1 MNPISIVRTA
11 SKVNACLLL
20 AMLFSARQVWAVDPN
35 AMVLIHSKGQTFS
48 MGQVLGGKVWTQT
61 TPVHDVR
68 FTYDFLMRPTQI
80 SQGQYMAVGNRSNPS
95 KHQVPGDLN
104 LPVEQVSWNE
114 AIAYCND
121 LSKQEGLT
129 PAYSASGE
137 VDITKNGYRLLTSA
151 ENEFV
156 TRARTTTL
164 LFYSD
169 EYNTNGLL
177 YSWSDGPEN
186 RNSATGNSHGE
197 THDVGT
203 LRPNSYGVYDMTGN
217 LWMWCNDRYDSGSSN
232 NYPATLQI
240 DQTGP
245 ATGGERI
252 AKGGA
257 FWNDGGH
264 HEMSANHW
272 QWGPNTKSE
281 EIGFRICRTVL
292 PGENLV
298 FSNVIKAPAS
308 GATVSGKISF
318 SCLAIIE
325 RRGGLTTGA
334 AGVQFRVDGAD
345 IGSEVRSKLP
355 LFSINWD
362 TTTVANGPHTLS
374 LVARDVTGILT
385 SEFET
390 VAVKN

>member
-1 MNPISIVRTA
+1 MIATVFIRKTYKTSA
-11 SKVNACLLL
+11 SLLL
-20 AMLFSARQVWAVDPN
+20 AILFSAGWAWALDPN
-35 AMVLIHSKGQTFS
+35 TMVLIHSKNQTFR

-68 FTYDFLMRPTQI
+68 FTYDFLMRATQLT
-80 SQGQYMAVGNRSNPS
+80 QGQFMSVNNRTNTS
-95 KHQVPGDLN
+95 KHLVPGNLN
-104 LPVEQVSWNE
+104 LPVERVSWND
-114 AIAYCND
+114 AVAYCND

-129 PAYSASGE
+129 PAYSESGE
-137 VDITKNGYRLLTSA
+137 VDLTKNGYRLLTAA

-164 LFYSD
+164 LFYGD
-169 EYNTNGLL
+169 KYTTNGLL
-177 YSWSDGPEN
+177 YSWSDGSGN

-197 THDVGT
+197 SHDIGT

-217 LWMWCNDRYDSGSSN
+217 LWMWCNDRYDTASSN

-240 DQTGP
+240 DPTGP
-245 ATGGERI
+245 VTGPQRI

-272 QWGPNTKSE
+272 QWKPGSKSE

-292 PGENLV
+292 PSENLE
-298 FSNVIKAPAS
+298 FSNVITAPAS
-308 GATVSGKISF
+308 GATVAGTIPF
-318 SCLAIIE
+318 SATVH
-325 RRGGLTTGA
+325 RS
-334 AGVQFRVDGAD
+334 AGVGVAGIQFRVDGVD
-345 IGSEVRSKLP
+345 IGGEQHSKAETY
-355 LFSINWD
+355 SINWD
-362 TTTVANGPHTLS
+362 TTTVANGNHTLS
-374 LVARDVTGILT
+374 VVARDANGILT

-390 VAVKN
+390 VKVNN

>member
-1 MNPISIVRTA
+1 MNPISIARTA
-11 SKVNACLLL
+11 SKANACLLPVIL
-20 AMLFSARQVWAVDPN
+20 LFAGQAQAVDPN
-35 AMVLIHSKGQTFS
+35 TMVLIHSKDQTFS
-48 MGQVLGGKVWTQT
+48 MGQVLGGRVWTQT

-68 FTYDFLMRPTQI
+68 FTYDFLMRATQL
-80 SQGQYMAVGNRSNPS
+80 SQGQFMAVGNRSNPS
-95 KHQVPGDLN
+95 KHQIPGDLN
-104 LPVEQVSWNE
+104 LPVDQVSWNE

-129 PAYSASGE
+129 PAYSASGDL
-137 VDITKNGYRLLTSA
+137 DITKNGYRLLTSA

-156 TRARTTTL
+156 TRERTTTL
-164 LFYSD
+164 LFYGD
-169 EYNTNGLL
+169 EYTTNGLL
-177 YSWSDGPEN
+177 YSWSDGSGN

-217 LWMWCNDRYDSGSSN
+217 LWMWCNDRYDSATSN

-292 PGENLV
+292 PAENLV
-298 FSNVIKAPAS
+298 FSNVITAPAS
-308 GATVSGKISF
+308 GTTASGTIPCSATVH
-318 SCLAIIE
+318 C
-325 RRGGLTTGA
+325 GGGIGV

-345 IGSEVRSKLP
+345 IGSEMQSP
-355 LFSINWD
+355 PYSIKWD

-374 LVARDVTGILT
+374 VVARDATGILT

-390 VAVKN
+390 VKVNN

>member
-1 MNPISIVRTA
+1 MNPIAIARTA
-11 SKVNACLLL
+11 SKMNAGLLL
-20 AMLFSARQVWAVDPN
+20 VILFSARQVLAVDPN
-35 AMVLIHSKGQTFS
+35 TMVLIHSKGQTFS

-68 FTYDFLMRPTQI
+68 FTYDFLMRATQI

-95 KHQVPGDLN
+95 KHQVSGDLN

-129 PAYSASGE
+129 PAYSESGE
-137 VDITKNGYRLLTSA
+137 VDIKKNGYRLLTSA

-156 TRARTTTL
+156 TRERTTTL
-164 LFYSD
+164 LFYGD
-169 EYNTNGLL
+169 DYATNGLL
-177 YSWSDGPEN
+177 YSWSDGSGN

-203 LRPNSYGVYDMTGN
+203 LRPNAYGVYDMTGN

-272 QWGPNTKSE
+272 QWSPNTKSE

-292 PGENLV
+292 PAENLA
-298 FSNVIKAPAS
+298 FSNVITAPAS
-308 GATVSGKISF
+308 GATVSGKISC
-318 SCLAIIE
+318 SAIVQ
-325 RRGGLTTGA
+325 RGGIGV

-345 IGSEVRSKLP
+345 VGSEIQTP
-355 LFSINWD
+355 PDSIRWD
-362 TTTVANGPHTLS
+362 TATVANGPHTLS
-374 LVARDVTGILT
+374 VVARGATGILT

-390 VAVKN
+390 VNVKN

>member
-1 MNPISIVRTA
+1 
-11 SKVNACLLL
+11 
-20 AMLFSARQVWAVDPN
+20 
-35 AMVLIHSKGQTFS
+35 
-48 MGQVLGGKVWTQT
+48 VLGGKVWTQT

-68 FTYDFLMRPTQI
+68 FTYDFLMRATQL
-80 SQGQYMAVGNRSNPS
+80 SQGQFMSVNNRTNTS
-95 KHQVPGDLN
+95 KHQVAGDLN
-104 LPVEQVSWNE
+104 LPVERVSWNE
-114 AIAYCND
+114 AVAYCND
-121 LSKQEGLT
+121 LSKQDGLT
-129 PAYSASGE
+129 PAYSESGD
-137 VDITKNGYRLLTSA
+137 VDITKNGWRLLTSA

-164 LFYSD
+164 LFYGD
-169 EYNTNGLL
+169 EFNTNEFF
-177 YSWSDGPEN
+177 YSWSDGSGN

-203 LRPNSYGVYDMTGN
+203 LRPNPYGVYDMTGN
-217 LWMWCNDRYDSGSSN
+217 LWMWCNDRYDSTSSN

-272 QWGPNTKSE
+272 QWKPDSKSE

-292 PGENLV
+292 PAEKLAFANA
-298 FSNVIKAPAS
+298 ITAPAS
-308 GATVSGKISF
+308 GATVSGTIPF
-318 SCLAIIE
+318 SANVQ
-325 RRGGLTTGA
+325 RGGGSGV

-345 IGSEVRSKLP
+345 VGAEIQTAP
-355 LFSINWD
+355 YSINWD
-362 TTTVANGPHTLS
+362 TSTVANGTHTLS
-374 LVARDVTGILT
+374 VVARDTTGILT

-390 VAVKN
+390 VKVNN

>member
-1 MNPISIVRTA
+1 MKLISIARSS
-11 SKVNACLLL
+11 SKVIACLLFL
-20 AMLFSARQVWAVDPN
+20 ALPALAVDPN
-35 AMVLIHSKGQTFS
+35 TLVLIHSKDQTFS

-68 FTYDFLMRPTQI
+68 FTYDFLMRATQL
-80 SQGQYMAVGNRSNPS
+80 SQGQYIAVGGRSNPS

-104 LPVEQVSWNE
+104 LPVERVSWNE
-114 AIAYCND
+114 AVAYCND
-121 LSKQEGLT
+121 LSKQDGLT

-137 VDITKNGYRLLTSA
+137 VDITKNGWRLLTSA

-156 TRARTTTL
+156 TRERTTTL
-164 LFYSD
+164 LFYGD
-169 EYNTNGLL
+169 EYATNGLL
-177 YSWSDGPEN
+177 YSWSDGSGN

-203 LRPNSYGVYDMTGN
+203 LRPNAYGVYDMTGN
-217 LWMWCNDRYDSGSSN
+217 LWMWCHDRYDSGSSN
-232 NYPATLQI
+232 NYPATPQT

-272 QWGPNTKSE
+272 QWGPDTKSE

-292 PGENLV
+292 PAEKLELA
-298 FSNVIKAPAS
+298 SVITAPAS
-308 GATVSGKISF
+308 GATVSGKISC
-318 SCLAIIE
+318 SATVQH
-325 RRGGLTTGA
+325 GGGSSV
-334 AGVQFRVDGAD
+334 AGVQFRVDGVEISGA
-345 IGSEVRSKLP
+345 EVQSKGLS
-355 LFSINWD
+355 FSINWD

-374 LVARDVTGILT
+374 VVARDSSGILT

-390 VAVKN
+390 VKVSN

>member
-1 MNPISIVRTA
+1 MNPIAIAHTA
-11 SKVNACLLL
+11 SKVNVYLLL
-20 AMLFSARQVWAVDPN
+20 VLLFFARQVLAGDPN
-35 AMVLIHSKGQTFS
+35 TMVLIHSKGQTFS

-68 FTYDFLMRPTQI
+68 FTYDFLMRATQI

-95 KHQVPGDLN
+95 KHQAPGDLS

-156 TRARTTTL
+156 TRERTTTL
-164 LFYSD
+164 LFYGD
-169 EYNTNGLL
+169 DYTTNGLL
-177 YSWSDGPEN
+177 YSWSDGSGN

-203 LRPNSYGVYDMTGN
+203 LRPNSFGVYDMTGN

-232 NYPATLQI
+232 NYPATLQM

-281 EIGFRICRTVL
+281 EIGFRICRTAL
-292 PGENLV
+292 PDENLA
-298 FSNVIKAPAS
+298 FSNVITAPAG
-308 GATVSGKISF
+308 GATVSGTILCS
-318 SCLAIIE
+318 ATVH
-325 RRGGLTTGA
+325 RGGGIGV

-345 IGSEVRSKLP
+345 IGSEVHSKAESN
-355 LFSINWD
+355 SINWD

-374 LVARDVTGILT
+374 VVARDATGILT

-390 VAVKN
+390 VKVNN

>member
-1 MNPISIVRTA
+1 MNPLSIARTA
-11 SKVNACLLL
+11 SKGSQCFLLIIMFL
-20 AMLFSARQVWAVDPN
+20 TRQVLAVDPN
-35 AMVLIHSKGQTFS
+35 TTVLIHSKDQTFS
-48 MGQVLGGKVWTQT
+48 MGQALGGKVWTQT

-68 FTYDFLMRPTQI
+68 FTYDFLMRATQL
-80 SQGQYMAVGNRSNPS
+80 SQGQYMVIGGRTNPS

-104 LPVEQVSWNE
+104 LPVERVSWNE
-114 AIAYCND
+114 AVAYCND
-121 LSKQEGLT
+121 LSRQEGLT
-129 PAYSASGE
+129 PAYSESWE

-164 LFYSD
+164 LFYGD
-169 EYNTNGLL
+169 EFNTNGFL
-177 YSWSDGPEN
+177 YSWSDGAKN
-186 RNSATGNSHGE
+186 RNSAAGNSGGV
-197 THDVGT
+197 THDVGA
-203 LRPNSYGVYDMTGN
+203 LRPNPFGVYDMTGN
-217 LWMWCNDRYDSGSSN
+217 LWMWCNDRYDTASSN

-240 DQTGP
+240 DPTGP
-245 ATGGERI
+245 ATGGQRI

-272 QWGPNTKSE
+272 QWGPETKSE

-292 PGENLV
+292 PAEKLV
-298 FSNVIKAPAS
+298 FSNVINDPTAS
-308 GATVSGKISF
+308 ATVAGTIAFSASVQRSGGI
-318 SCLAIIE
+318 
-325 RRGGLTTGA
+325 GV

-345 IGSEVRSKLP
+345 IGSEIQTAPYAIK
-355 LFSINWD
+355 WD

-374 LVARDVTGILT
+374 VVTRDASGILT

-390 VAVKN
+390 VKVNN

>member
-1 MNPISIVRTA
+1 MNSIAIARTA
-11 SKVNACLLL
+11 SKMNAGLLL
-20 AMLFSARQVWAVDPN
+20 VILFSARQVLAVDPN
-35 AMVLIHSKGQTFS
+35 TMVLIHSKGQTFS

-68 FTYDFLMRPTQI
+68 FTYDFLMRATQI
-80 SQGQYMAVGNRSNPS
+80 SQGQYMAVGNRTNPS

-156 TRARTTTL
+156 TRERTTTL
-164 LFYSD
+164 LFYGD
-169 EYNTNGLL
+169 DYATNGLL
-177 YSWSDGPEN
+177 YSWSDGSGN

-298 FSNVIKAPAS
+298 FSNVITAPAS
-308 GATVSGKISF
+308 GATVSGLISC
-318 SCLAIIE
+318 SATVQ
-325 RRGGLTTGA
+325 RSGGGDV

-345 IGSEVRSKLP
+345 VGSEAHSKVLK
-355 LFSINWD
+355 FAINWD

-374 LVARDVTGILT
+374 VVVRDPKKGILT

-390 VAVKN
+390 VNVKN

>member
-1 MNPISIVRTA
+1 MNPLSIARTA
-11 SKVNACLLL
+11 SKANACLLL
-20 AMLFSARQVWAVDPN
+20 AILFSARQVWAVDPN
-35 AMVLIHSKGQTFS
+35 TMVLIHSKDQTFS
-48 MGQVLGGKVWTQT
+48 MGQVLGGRVWTQT

-68 FTYDFLMRPTQI
+68 FTYDFLMRATQLT
-80 SQGQYMAVGNRSNPS
+80 QGQFMSVNNRTNTS
-95 KHQVPGDLN
+95 KHQVDGDLN
-104 LPVEQVSWNE
+104 LPVERVSWNE

-121 LSKQEGLT
+121 LSRQEGLT
-129 PAYSASGE
+129 PAYSGSGE

-164 LFYSD
+164 LAYGD

-177 YSWSDGPEN
+177 YSWSDGSGN

-203 LRPNSYGVYDMTGN
+203 LRPNPYGVYDMTGN
-217 LWMWCNDRYDSGSSN
+217 LWMWCNDRYDARSTN

-272 QWGPNTKSE
+272 QWGPDTKSE
-281 EIGFRICRTVL
+281 EVGFRICRTVL
-292 PGENLV
+292 PSENLA
-298 FSNVIKAPAS
+298 FSNVITAPAS
-308 GATVSGKISF
+308 GEAVSGTTTCSATVHHSG
-318 SCLAIIE
+318 
-325 RRGGLTTGA
+325 GVGV
-334 AGVQFRVDGAD
+334 AGVQFRVDGVD
-345 IGSEVRSKLP
+345 IGSEMSGK
-355 LFSINWD
+355 SGSYSANWD
-362 TTTVANGPHTLS
+362 TTTVANGSHTLS
-374 LVARDVTGILT
+374 VVARDATGILT

-390 VAVKN
+390 VNVKNWIRL

>member
-1 MNPISIVRTA
+1 MNPFATARTA
-11 SKVNACLLL
+11 SKMNSGLLL
-20 AMLFSARQVWAVDPN
+20 AGLLLALPALSVDPN
-35 AMVLIHSKGQTFS
+35 TLVLIHSKDQTFS
-48 MGQVLGGKVWTQT
+48 MGQALGGRVWTQT

-68 FTYDFLMRPTQI
+68 FTYDFLMRATQV
-80 SQGQYMAVGNRSNPS
+80 SQGQYIAVGGRTNPS

-104 LPVEQVSWNE
+104 LPVDRVSWNE

-121 LSKQEGLT
+121 LSRQEGLT
-129 PAYSASGE
+129 PSYSAAGE

-164 LFYSD
+164 LFYGD

-177 YSWSDGPEN
+177 YSWSDGAAN

-197 THDVGT
+197 THDAGT

-217 LWMWCNDRYDSGSSN
+217 LWIWCNDRYDTGSSN

-272 QWGPNTKSE
+272 QWKPDTKSE

-292 PGENLV
+292 PGENLA
-298 FSNVIKAPAS
+298 FSNVITAPAS
-308 GATVSGKISF
+308 GATVSGTISC
-318 SCLAIIE
+318 SVTVH
-325 RRGGLTTGA
+325 RSGGIGVAGA
-334 AGVQFRVDGAD
+334 QFRVDGAD
-345 IGSEVRSKLP
+345 IGSEVAGKKDS
-355 LFSINWD
+355 FSINWD

-374 LVARDVTGILT
+374 VVARDATGILT
-385 SEFET
+385 SEFVT
-390 VAVKN
+390 VKVSN